1 MIRVNLLEGVGGDE
15 GRLESLVRTSGGSAF
30 IARREGLLGFL
41 CLGLA
46 GAALFYQ
53 LRNPGED
60 APATPPD
67 GPTAIAEA
75 SPIIEIDKPEAAPNE
90 AAETIASEQGAPGES
105 TTEDLAAEAQQEAS
119 EETPPVE
126 DLPAND
132 QPDKLN
138 PAEEEVGVQAPSEVE
153 AADAGG
159 ADAPTTAKPAA
170 LTQLVV
176 SSRGDTLRIFA
187 ATGTQPK
194 YRTFRLDSPNRI
206 VVDLPGVRLALPRA
220 QHKQT
225 PDHPQ
230 VQHVRAGQY
239 QAKPPQ
245 SRIVLDVTS
254 FPEVEI
260 LPQFNGLYL
269 VVKKP

>member
-1 MIRVNLLEGVGGDE
+1 MIRVNLLEAVGGDE
-15 GRLESLVRTSGGSAF
+15 GRLESLVRTGVGFAF
-30 IARREGLLGFL
+30 ITRREVLLGFL
-41 CLGLA
+41 CLGIA

-53 LRNPGED
+53 LRSPGED

-75 SPIIEIDKPEAAPNE
+75 SPIVEIDKPEKAPNE
-90 AAETIASEQGAPGES
+90 VAETAETIASEQGAPGES
-105 TTEDLAAEAQQEAS
+105 TTEDLVGGTQQEAD
-119 EETPPVE
+119 ELDPGDEKVGAQAET
-126 DLPAND
+126 
-132 QPDKLN
+132 
-138 PAEEEVGVQAPSEVE
+138 
-153 AADAGG
+153 ADVRG
-159 ADAPTTAKPAA
+159 ADTPTTAKLAT

-176 SSRGDTLRIFA
+176 SSRGDTLLVFA

-206 VVDLPGVRLALPRA
+206 VVDLPGVRLALPRE

-225 PDHPQ
+225 PGHPQ
-230 VQHVRAGQY
+230 VKRVRAGQY
-239 QAKPPQ
+239 QVRPPQ

-269 VVKKP
+269 VVKEL